1 MQSERL
7 EGNTEANP
15 GISKGIYEVDRL
27 CHPGDGDYKDAYLSW
42 PSPWVKG
49 KQENSLLEHSY

>member
-7 EGNTEANP
+7 EGNTEANL

-49 KQENSLLEHSY
+49 KQ